1 MRLFFGKIAP
11 YEPQK
16 EQLDGSKGWSWRYKV
31 RIFDKHPEDKSVL
44 PDEELPWAQVLLPVT
59 AGSGAAN
66 YAQSP
71 ALNQGDTV
79 SIAYFDDDEQMP
91 IIFGILPR
99 TDVVPT
105 SEEDETDG
113 FMPTTGFNEDRPKS
127 SLIADD
133 ESNQSNRNSQP
144 STRSDRFSSVIG
156 ETSVLTNG
164 CDPNVYKAD
173 AVAAEIN
180 NLINQIQKISKTAE
194 QKESLI
200 NGAID
205 RVHALV
211 NPYVGEMFKN
221 VFESLIPVLNSGL
234 EALYRAVYAKV
245 YAATQNH
252 LTATLAA
259 QAALIALIPPIQILQ
274 EAIQL
279 LAAQVVNGLLSKVEA
294 LVRDTVDNNDNFT
307 VCASTQFNGA
317 MINAIIGDIDTGLSP
332 LLLAVATVL
341 SGGFDTANVIRGTMD
356 ILRDFTGGLFG
367 PNQGSNKCSGT
378 ISEYAF
384 GFGPKS
390 TIGDSL
396 TSILESAN
404 LAESLVRAAKEGTV
418 SDFIK
423 DVDELTGT
431 TSDGIQ
437 VIDSAT
443 KKVNKLTDDVDE
455 FISTFGDFPFMSQR
469 TGLISNLDRCS
480 SKEPD
485 TCQPPEVFIFGGRGK
500 GAKAKAIV
508 GKYKKSKDSRTVK
521 DVQGGVIAIKVED
534 GGEGYIYPPFVEV
547 KDECKLGIGCHARAV
562 IRKGKVKR
570 IYIVTPGEGYP
581 GDGRDIFV
589 PEEVELIEGGKG
601 YTPGIVED
609 EYGNDYEIITDDIG
623 TVIEIKPI
631 TAIPVDDIPTINIP
645 TINPPIPPG
654 GIKRPVEDPDDPDG
668 PPKYIVEDRDGN
680 VIRPILDRTPTDFAE
695 IGSGLKFKVILTPL
709 PTSKDILEG
718 NFDVI
723 SQDLK
728 DRLGKGIEKVFQD
741 TEGDIELQDEIQQ
754 IIDCIE
760 S

>member
-1 MRLFFGKIAP
+1 MKLYFGKVAP
-11 YEPQK
+11 YEPQE
-16 EQLDGSKGWSWRYKV
+16 EQVDGEGWSWRYKV
-31 RIFDKHPEDKSVL
+31 RILDKHPEDKNIL

-66 YAQSP
+66 FAQSP
-71 ALNQGDTV
+71 AINQGDTV
-79 SIAYFDDDEQMP
+79 SVAYFDDEEQMP
-91 IIFGILPR
+91 IIIGILPR
-99 TDVVPT
+99 TREVPT
-105 SEEDETDG
+105 SEEAPEADG
-113 FMPTTGFNEDRPKS
+113 YMPTSGFTEDRPKS

-133 ESNQSNRNSQP
+133 ESNESNKTSQP

-164 CDPNVYKAD
+164 CDPNSYKAD

-180 NLINQIQKISKTAE
+180 NLINQIQKLSKTSE

-221 VFESLIPVLNSGL
+221 IFESLVPVLNAGL
-234 EALYRAVYAKV
+234 EALYKAVYAKV

-279 LAAQVVNGLLSKVEA
+279 LAAQVVSGLLSKVED

-317 MINAIIGDIDTGLSP
+317 MVNAIIGDIDTGLAP

-341 SGGFDTANVIRGTMD
+341 SGGFDTVNVIRGTMD
-356 ILRDFTGGLFG
+356 IIRSFSGGLFG
-367 PNQGSNKCSGT
+367 PNQGSNKCGGVVP
-378 ISEYAF
+378 EYAF

-390 TIGDSL
+390 SIGDNL

-404 LAESLVRAAKEGTV
+404 LADSLVTAAKNGTV
-418 SDFIK
+418 SDFIEQ
-423 DVDELTGT
+423 VDQLTGNV
-431 TSDGIQ
+431 SEGIQ
-437 VIDSAT
+437 IIDTANS
-443 KKVNKLTDDVDE
+443 KINELTDDVDE
-455 FISTFGDFPFMSQR
+455 FISTFGDFPFMSER
-469 TGLISNLDRCS
+469 TGLVSNLDRCS
-480 SKEPD
+480 TKEPD
-485 TCQPPEVFIFGGRGK
+485 TCQPPTVTIFGGRGK

-508 GKYKKSKDSRTVK
+508 GKYIKSKDRRTVK
-521 DVQGGVIAIKVED
+521 DIQGGVVAIKVED

-547 KDECKLGIGCHARAV
+547 KDDCGLGIGCHARAIV
-562 IRKGKVKR
+562 RKGKVKR

-581 GDGRDIFV
+581 GDGEDIFI
-589 PEEVELIEGGKG
+589 PEEVEIIDGGTG

-609 EYGNDYEIITDDIG
+609 EYGNEYEIITDEIG

-631 TAIPVDDIPTINIP
+631 TTIQIPDIPSIRIP

-654 GIKRPVEDPDDPDG
+654 GTKRPVEDPDDPDG
-668 PPKYIVEDRDGN
+668 PPKYVVEDSDGN
-680 VIRPILDRTPTDFAE
+680 IIPPVLNRTNTNFAI
-695 IGSGLKFKVILTPL
+695 IGSGLKFKVVLTPL

-718 NFDVI
+718 NI
-723 SQDLK
+723 SEELK
-728 DRLGKGIEKVFQD
+728 TRLGQE
-741 TEGDIELQDEIQQ
+741 EIQQ